1 MFQKLYRLT
10 PVLLTVTLA
19 AGCGSGS
26 AIRETGFIA
35 APAGDGYTVSFQN
48 RGVSSEDR
56 AKDNLFFHS
65 ARFTIDRGDLYFTL
79 DDIVTDRKSSFERE
93 SGISSFPA
101 AMEPDPS
108 ATTNPAGTPAPA
120 TSQPST
126 TGGSIS
132 RTASA
137 RGILHTF
144 KVRPEG
150 KTSYEARQILDELKS
165 NK

>member
-1 MFQKLYRLT
+1 MFQKFYRLT
-10 PVLLTVTLA
+10 LVLLTVILA
-19 AGCGSGS
+19 GGCGSSS
-26 AIRETGFIA
+26 AIKQAGFIA

-48 RGVSSEDR
+48 REVSSEDR

-65 ARFTIDRGDLYFTL
+65 ARFTLDRGDLYFTL
-79 DDIVTDRKSSFERE
+79 DDIVTDRKSSFERQ
-93 SGISSFPA
+93 SAISSLPP

-126 TGGSIS
+126 TGGTIS

-137 RGILHTF
+137 RGILRTF

-165 NK
+165 DR